1 MSLPRFSILVLLALT
16 LSACSSA
23 PAKKPVHGDDFDSSE
38 LGQSAANRAANL
50 AMRDNLASLQLL
62 LDKLYK
68 RNPAEWRK
76 SGAGNRD
83 AAINLVMQAVRSNT
97 PLPALGQVR
106 GTAALTTAFDPQ
118 FTGDRAGALAYGLGS
133 MLVDA
138 YGGRTQ
144 LYLVHGLDAQQLANA
159 AYNIEVAAWLLNNR
173 TATDGKPL
181 LLANEISDKGRN
193 LTFEREM
200 GRMMARLELLAEM
213 NDEKVRRS
221 AIDFGQSLV
230 AGPFLQFLPV
240 SAAASAAH

>member
-1 MSLPRFSILVLLALT
+1 M
-16 LSACSSA
+16 
-23 PAKKPVHGDDFDSSE
+23 
-38 LGQSAANRAANL
+38 
-50 AMRDNLASLQLL
+50 
-62 LDKLYK
+62 
-68 RNPAEWRK
+68 
-76 SGAGNRD
+76 
-83 AAINLVMQAVRSNT
+83 
-97 PLPALGQVR
+97 
-106 GTAALTTAFDPQ
+106 
-118 FTGDRAGALAYGLGS
+118 
-133 MLVDA
+133 
-138 YGGRTQ
+138 
-144 LYLVHGLDAQQLANA
+144 
-159 AYNIEVAAWLLNNR
+159 AAWLLNNR